1 MAKENITGRIT
12 GENFRRLLKANHM
25 TQQAFA
31 DHYGMELR
39 TVGRLINEEKLTN
52 IMDIQALADYFEVP
66 FSEFFKL
73 I

>member
-1 MAKENITGRIT
+1 MAKENITGKIT
-12 GENFRRLLKANHM
+12 GANFRRLLKENHM

-39 TVGRLINEEKLTN
+39 NVSRWINEEKLTN
-52 IMDIQALADYFEVP
+52 IMDIQALADYFDVP
-66 FSEFFKL
+66 FSEFFKT

>member
-1 MAKENITGRIT
+1 MAKENITGKIT
-12 GENFRRLLKANHM
+12 GANFRRLLKENHM

-39 TVGRLINEEKLTN
+39 NVSRWINEEKPTN
-52 IMDIQALADYFEVP
+52 IMDIQALADYFDVP
-66 FSEFFKL
+66 FSEFFKT

>member
-1 MAKENITGRIT
+1 MSKEQITGKTT
-12 GENFRRLLKANHM
+12 GENFRRLLKENRM

-39 TVGRLINEEKLTN
+39 NVSRWINEEKLTH
-52 IMDIQALADYFEVP
+52 IVDIQALADYFDVP
-66 FSEFFKL
+66 FTEFFKP

>member
-1 MAKENITGRIT
+1 MAKENITGKIT
-12 GENFRRLLKANHM
+12 GANFRRLLKENHM

-39 TVGRLINEEKLTN
+39 NVSRWINEEKLTN
-52 IMDIQALADYFEVP
+52 IMDIQALADYFDVP
-66 FSEFFKL
+66 FSDFFKT

>member
-1 MAKENITGRIT
+1 MAKENITGKIT
-12 GENFRRLLKANHM
+12 GANFRRLLKENHM

-39 TVGRLINEEKLTN
+39 NVSRWINEENLTN
-52 IMDIQALADYFEVP
+52 IMDIQALADYFDVP
-66 FSEFFKL
+66 FSEFFKT